1 VQLASQALLAPLAAP
16 VQLAAS
22 VLEASL
28 PLVLSHALL
37 ARPALLLPQARP
49 TVCVQL
55 AMALPLMAAPRHA
68 SCAPPARILMA
79 SLWVLASLVVAL
91 GSLARLAPSRC
102 LTAAALLAM
111 VAAGVLSALPALM
124 A

>member
-1 VQLASQALLAPLAAP
+1 MTIASKPHVFAAALLQLASRALLALLAAP

-49 TVCVQL
+49 IVCVQP
-55 AMALPLMAAPRHA
+55 AMALQLMAAPRPV
-68 SCAPPARILMA
+68 SCAPQGHTLKVSP
-79 SLWVLASLVVAL
+79 
-91 GSLARLAPSRC
+91 
-102 LTAAALLAM
+102 
-111 VAAGVLSALPALM
+111 
-124 A
+124 